1 MQTLRFKDSF
11 PAFPLK
17 GIFSITKANIFCR
30 RFIQWLDINR
40 YQSRFS
46 GGAFAQFRMEF
57 TNDVL
62 DLNNK
67 KKSSQFFSFFSS
79 FSWKRGYS
87 RWSKYPAQPEKV
99 LLYHKE
105 NQLLY
110 SLNLLWELHS
120 VCGSSAKTIESSC
133 YFLVFTCFN
142 IFGFNSIIANEQDCG
157 KTCQR
162 GWYFT
167 ALRWRYM
174 DGTSLKCFTFKPIR
188 LLE

>member
-1 MQTLRFKDSF
+1 MARSRSF
-11 PAFPLK
+11 GWNSPTTSSISIIKRKAVS
-17 GIFSITKANIFCR
+17 FSI
-30 RFIQWLDINR
+30 
-40 YQSRFS
+40 
-46 GGAFAQFRMEF
+46 
-57 TNDVL
+57 
-62 DLNNK
+62 
-67 KKSSQFFSFFSS
+67 FSS

-120 VCGSSAKTIESSC
+120 ACVCSTAKTIESSS

-142 IFGFNSIIANEQDCG
+142 IFGFNSIIANEQDCR

-174 DGTSLKCFTFKPIR
+174 DGTSLKCSR
-188 LLE
+188 LSQLDYWNSVTL